1 MSDLSTNRRHRPR
14 GRTAVSTLAIAALL
28 LVGNVNAA
36 HAGDAVATPSPAP
49 SVTSPAPTDSAP
61 APKVP
66 AATKPAPTPKAPA
79 TTSAVEPKSVKRATP
94 TIERKAMATQTTG
107 FSLRYAFE
115 PGMYP
120 SNPQLSY
127 DGSTGPGA
135 AAKASNWAEGDV
147 RYLQWDYA
155 MPQNGGHTMVF
166 TAQLIDTGKATDYS
180 VKYTSRVNRSG
191 GSIAVSTDCVILY
204 NGTAIDLGSQSP
216 YSCSGGNAQ
225 GASGTVLA
233 TTQTNLQSWAGLTGD
248 IQVSNVDDSAPKI
261 SLANGVFGTTNQF
274 HRIIMNG
281 STWYPFDSDGVAQ
294 PAPQYATISNGES
307 LSWSTSALNLPH
319 KQAEVSSH
327 AQAYFIYEIL
337 LGGESTGYWLK
348 GSGDNYKWY
357 SWWYPTAKCEIYAG
371 NPNNGKPP
379 ITHATPFT
387 CEPSEREGRNYKDV
401 GSGTM
406 ISWDAPSKTNF
417 VVQMAAVDTLH
428 TQTDA
433 QDRGVKDAC
442 GVAEGACVITPGKKT
457 RLPEI
462 TSVPQTSK
470 GSTVVTN
477 DSGGEGDFAFDFTF
491 SREVTN
497 TLEQMFGVTTKVKV
511 GGSFMGSKSE
521 TSIEFTSETTFGYD
535 ISNGFEVAQKVSET
549 LPFWSTANFYYTD
562 VYDQYSTD
570 VYFFGESDIWYR
582 ATGATITVPVPSK
595 APTASATGGPL
606 VEPDPAGGTI
616 PGLVYQCT
624 WMEQRADKIISKVI
638 GDYDTAHQIL
648 PQDRKA
654 SAYAEP
660 LNTCSVPASWSKLEE
675 TAFSG
680 AERHLKW
687 QVLQE
692 LLEPLTEH

>member
-1 MSDLSTNRRHRPR
+1 MSDMSTNRRHRRR
-14 GRTAVSTLAIAALL
+14 GRAAVSALAIAVLV

-36 HAGDAVATPSPAP
+36 HAEDAVATPSPSLPA
-49 SVTSPAPTDSAP
+49 TSAAPTDSAP
-61 APKVP
+61 LPTAP
-66 AATKPAPTPKAPA
+66 AATKPAPAPKAPA

-94 TIERKAMATQTTG
+94 TIERKAIATQTAG

-127 DGSTGPGA
+127 DGSPGA
-135 AAKASNWAEGDV
+135 GPAEKASNWADGDV
-147 RYLQWDYA
+147 RYLQWDYP
-155 MPQNGGHTMVF
+155 MTQNGGHTVVF
-166 TAQLIDTGKATDYS
+166 TAQLIDTGKATDYA
-180 VKYTSRVNRSG
+180 VKYTSRVNRSS
-191 GSIAVSTDCVILY
+191 GSIAVSTDCAILY
-204 NGTAIDLGSQSP
+204 KGSAIDLGSQSP
-216 YSCSGGNAQ
+216 YNCSGGKAQ
-225 GASGTVLA
+225 GASGMVLA
-233 TTQTNLQSWAGLTGD
+233 TTQTSLQSWAGITGN

-281 STWYPFDSDGVAQ
+281 STWYPFDDDGVAQ

-307 LSWSTSALNLPH
+307 LTWSASALNLPH

-371 NPNNGKPP
+371 NPNNGQAP

-387 CEPSEREGRNYKDV
+387 CVPSEKEGRNYKDI

-406 ISWDAPSKTNF
+406 ISWDAPSTTNF
-417 VVQMAAVDTLH
+417 VVQMAPVDTLH

-433 QDRGVKDAC
+433 QDRKVRDAC
-442 GVAEGACVITPGKKT
+442 GVDDGACVITPGKKT
-457 RLPEI
+457 RPPEV

-470 GSTVVTN
+470 GSAVMSN

-491 SREVTN
+491 SREVKN

-535 ISNGFEVAQKVSET
+535 ISNGFEVAQKVSER
-549 LPFWSTANFYYTD
+549 LPFWSTASFYYTD
-562 VYDQYSTD
+562 VFDVYSTD

-595 APTASATGGPL
+595 VPTASATGGPL
-606 VEPDPAGGTI
+606 VEPDPAGGNI
-616 PGLVYQCT
+616 PGLVYQCI
-624 WMEQRADKIISKVI
+624 WMEQRVDKIISKVI
-638 GDYDTAHQIL
+638 DDFDTAHQIR
-648 PQDRKA
+648 PQDRKT
-654 SAYAEP
+654 SSYAES
-660 LNTCSVPASWSKLEE
+660 LNACNIPASWSRLEE

-680 AERHLKW
+680 TERHLKW

-692 LLEPLTEH
+692 LLGTLTVH